1 MQQIQQYSIQL
12 HVSDCRLHCSA
23 IYISAICTA
32 ADGGLPNCRFLARP
46 VTCRHI
52 ENIFNERYVF
62 DSTPLMYLYGDCAR
76 QVERTRSGVQELVSS
91 VNFAPPPPQRGLPY
105 KHCHETFA
113 NEQGRGI
120 HTRTMHPAA
129 NMRQGVRLQ
138 RMLGKEDA
146 GRDFSSWD
154 RAGPGRCWHVQ
165 FDHTTGASSFTRRRK
180 RFRNVD
186 LESDGF
192 TTDNPKATRGAVK
205 RTRYDHRTKAHAVNQ
220 LRILQESEKEL

>member
-1 MQQIQQYSIQL
+1 M
-12 HVSDCRLHCSA
+12 
-23 IYISAICTA
+23 
-32 ADGGLPNCRFLARP
+32 
-46 VTCRHI
+46 TCRHI
-52 ENIFNERYVF
+52 ESIFNERYVF

-91 VNFAPPPPQRGLPY
+91 VNFAPPPPQRGLPW

-120 HTRTMHPAA
+120 QTRTMHPAA

-146 GRDFSSWD
+146 GRDVLPWD
-154 RAGPGRCWHVQ
+154 RARPGRCWHVE
-165 FDHTTGASSFTRRRK
+165 FDHTTGASSFTLQRK
-180 RFRNVD
+180 RLRNVD

-192 TTDNPKATRGAVK
+192 TTDNPKATRDAVK

-220 LRILQESEKEL
+220 LRILQE